1 MFTKPISDDT
11 RAAQGATGRTRISC
25 PGCGRN
31 DYVDWPEGQPRL
43 HWTCFNCRGEFDL
56 ARPGGAH

>member
-11 RAAQGATGRTRISC
+11 RAAQGATERARISC

-31 DYVDWPEGQPRL
+31 DYVAWPAGQASL
-43 HWTCFNCRGEFDL
+43 QWTCFNCQGKFELHRG
-56 ARPGGAH
+56 AAH